1 MMMKKKLSKRKN
13 LLLTG
18 VEVEVE
24 AEEEVEVVEVVR
36 VQVMMGQQEAV
47 LEEGRDRK
55 SRKRREIRLLNQI
68 KTKKQI
74 HRLQQSLKPIHP
86 W

>member
-55 SRKRREIRLLNQI
+55 SRKRREKRLLNQI

-74 HRLQQSLKPIHP
+74 HRPQQSLKPIRSL
-86 W
+86 